1 MLKTVKAA
9 QLSHD
14 HNFPIRVYF
23 EDTDAAGVVYYASYL
38 KFAERARTEMMREY
52 GINHTKLIEHE
63 KITFVVR
70 RCEIDYIQSA
80 KLDDE
85 LLVSTQII
93 KLDKVR
99 LQVQQR
105 ILREDRCLVDM
116 AVLLVCVNNKG
127 KPVRIPKRIIETLI

>member
-1 MLKTVKAA
+1 MLKTVEAL

-14 HNFPIRVYF
+14 HNFPIRIYF

-38 KFAERARTEMMREY
+38 KFAERARTEMLREY
-52 GINHTKLIEHE
+52 GINHAKLIEHE

-70 RCEIDYIQSA
+70 RCEVDYIQSA
-80 KLDDE
+80 KLDDA

-99 LQVQQR
+99 LQLQQR

-127 KPVRIPKRIIETLI
+127 TPVRIPKHIIEALI